1 MPMNASPKERMKIRL
16 KKGDSVRVRTGRDR
30 GRTGKVLR
38 VDHRAGKVFVQGV
51 NMLKIHE
58 RANPQ
63 ANQPGGIIER
73 EGPIHPS
80 NLKKLS

>member
-1 MPMNASPKERMKIRL
+1 MPSKSAQAAPLKIRL
-16 KKGDSVRVRTGRDR
+16 KRGDSVRVTTGRDR

-38 VDHRAGKVFVQGV
+38 VDHKAGKVYVQGI

-80 NLKKLS
+80 NLKRLS

>member
-1 MPMNASPKERMKIRL
+1 MATAQKQPFKIRL
-16 KKGDSVRVRTGRDR
+16 KKGDHVLVLTGRDR
-30 GRTGKVLR
+30 GRTGKILR
-38 VDHRAGKVFVQGV
+38 IDRKACKVFVQGV

-58 RANPQ
+58 RANQQ

-80 NLKKLS
+80 NLRKLS

>member
-1 MPMNASPKERMKIRL
+1 MTVRLKIRL
-16 KKGDSVRVRTGRDR
+16 KKGDNVLVLTGRDKSK
-30 GRTGKVLR
+30 TGKVLR
-38 VDHRAGKVFVQGV
+38 VDHQAGKVFVQGI

-80 NLKKLS
+80 NLRKLT

>member
-1 MPMNASPKERMKIRL
+1 MTVRLKIRL
-16 KKGDSVRVRTGRDR
+16 KKGDNVLVLTGRDKSK
-30 GRTGKVLR
+30 TGKVLR
-38 VDHRAGKVFVQGV
+38 VDHQGGKVFVQGI

-63 ANQPGGIIER
+63 ANQPGGVIER

-80 NLKKLS
+80 NLRKLT

>member
-1 MPMNASPKERMKIRL
+1 MAGVEKKQKRAKIHL
-16 KKGDSVRVRTGRDR
+16 KRGDNVLVLTGRCR

-38 VDHRAGKVFVQGV
+38 VDHKAGKAYVQGV